1 MTIDTVTSTMERR
14 ALRHTHRIDFTFGD
28 YRDNLLVTPPADVV
42 DLEAWARGHVNAVR
56 GPTQWVVTIMPL
68 AQ

>member
-1 MTIDTVTSTMERR
+1 MTTHTVTSTMERR
-14 ALRHTHRIDFTFGD
+14 AFRHTHRIDVAFGD
-28 YRDNLLVTPPADVV
+28 YRDSLLVTPPADVT